1 MCFLLYSIYTKTI
14 GDIMQNKNKTLNIIL
29 CSFFAALTGIFAQII
44 IPLPFTPMPISLANL
59 CVIFS
64 GLILGARMGAISQI
78 VYLLVGAVG
87 LPVFARM
94 QGGFSVLFGESG
106 GFLLSYPIIALIA
119 GLIVEKVGFSR
130 KTCLLAGATASFIC
144 YITGSLWFMLIS
156 HTTLAVA
163 IIKCILPFLIGDAL
177 KTAFIAAFAP
187 SICLSLAD
195 KIQK

>member
-1 MCFLLYSIYTKTI
+1 
-14 GDIMQNKNKTLNIIL
+14 MQNKNKTQNIIL
-29 CSFFAALTGIFAQII
+29 CSFFAALTGISSQII
-44 IPLPFTPMPISLANL
+44 IPLPFTPVPISLASL

-64 GLILGARMGAISQI
+64 GIILGARMGAISQI

-119 GLIVEKVGFSR
+119 GLIVKKAGISR
-130 KTCLLAGATASFIC
+130 KTCLLSGAASFLIC

-156 HTTLAVA
+156 GTTLSVA
-163 IIKCILPFLIGDAL
+163 IIKCMLPFLIGDTL

-187 SICLSLAD
+187 SICSSLAH